1 VIDGGGAPI
10 TTGPKG
16 VLRMPNIGLTLGRG
30 ALLADTTGSIK
41 VDIWKDGY
49 ANFPPDNTDSICAGH
64 ELEISGAVKD
74 EDTSL
79 TGWGTTLA
87 ARDIVKF
94 NVDSCSTIT
103 RCTVSLEASE
113 T

>member
-1 VIDGGGAPI
+1 
-10 TTGPKG
+10 
-16 VLRMPNIGLTLGRG
+16 MPNVALTLARG
-30 ALLADTTGSIK
+30 ALLADKIGSIK

-64 ELEISGAVKD
+64 EMEIASAIKD
-74 EDTSL
+74 EDMTL

-87 ARDIVKF
+87 ARDILKY
-94 NVDSCSTIT
+94 NVDSCTTIT
-103 RCTVSLEASE
+103 RCTVSLEAEE